1 MIDLE
6 KKAILAEMWK
16 LHAFQSGSTM
26 AEVSSHVI
34 KEMLRLGALSQEEA
48 EELAE
53 FNGCKLKEDL

>member
-6 KKAILAEMWK
+6 KKAILAEMWR
-16 LHAFQSGSTM
+16 LHALQAGSTM

-53 FNGCKLKEDL
+53 YTSCKLD